1 MRMTPVDGID
11 VPADSVVSLR
21 PGGLHV
27 MLERL
32 AVDPAPGDAV
42 DVVLLLADGRS
53 ARFTARVVALQDLD
67 RGED

>member
-1 MRMTPVDGID
+1 
-11 VPADSVVSLR
+11 
-21 PGGLHV
+21 V